1 MKLNMK
7 DVSLAIKVALSARQY
22 IQENTGGAKPNSKEV
37 IENYQRISK
46 QIKNV
51 SGL

>member
-1 MKLNMK
+1 MKQNMK

-22 IQENTGGAKPNSKEV
+22 LQENTGGAKPSGKEV
-37 IENYQRISK
+37 IENYQRISR

-51 SGL
+51 GGL